1 MDKIKTIAALG
12 LGILLFSSFRKKS
25 APATT
30 TSRGYIIPSNLPT
43 GVKLVYSK
51 VGTIVYDRDFN
62 VVYTYET
69 PNYGLAVTG
78 TKGYEMYSVVIGNDF
93 LNGIS
98 GFVFKKDV
106 TE

>member
-1 MDKIKTIAALG
+1 MDKIKTIAAVALG
-12 LGILLFSSFRKKS
+12 YLLISSFGKKNT
-25 APATT
+25 PKV
-30 TSRGYIIPSNLPT
+30 SRGYIIPSNLPT

-62 VVYTYET
+62 EVYTYEN

-78 TKGYEMYSVVIGNDF
+78 TKGYEMYSVIIGNDF

>member
-12 LGILLFSSFRKKS
+12 LGILLFSSFRKKGTPTS
-25 APATT
+25 
-30 TSRGYIIPSNLPT
+30 SRGQIIPSNLPT

-51 VGTIVYDRDFN
+51 VGTIVYDRNFN
-62 VVYTYET
+62 EIYTYEN
-69 PNYGLAVTG
+69 PNFGLAVTG

-93 LNGIS
+93 LNGIQ

>member
-1 MDKIKTIAALG
+1 MDKIKTLALLG
-12 LGILLFSSFRKKS
+12 LGIILFSSFRKKDS
-25 APATT
+25 IKS
-30 TSRGYIIPSNLPT
+30 SRGYIIPSNLPT

-62 VVYTYET
+62 EVYTYET

-78 TKGYEMYSVVIGNDF
+78 TKGYEMYSVVFGNDF
-93 LNGIS
+93 MNGIQ

>member
-1 MDKIKTIAALG
+1 MDKIKTIAAIGLG
-12 LGILLFSSFRKKS
+12 LILFSSFKKKAS
-25 APATT
+25 SGS
-30 TSRGYIIPSNLPT
+30 SRGYIIPSNLPT
-43 GVKLVYSK
+43 GVRLVYSK

-62 VVYTYET
+62 EVYVYET

-93 LNGIS
+93 LNGIQ